1 MVASDRTTYAIGAFD
16 PHTGEKKWEFKE
28 NDARFNGVLSTAS
41 GLLFSGAV
49 DGYFYALDAGSGELL
64 WRMSLAGEITSGPMT
79 YSIGG
84 KPYVTVA
91 AGNIVFAFSV
101 RQ

>member
-1 MVASDRTTYAIGAFD
+1 MGRAGSNLT
-16 PHTGEKKWEFKE
+16 
-28 NDARFNGVLSTAS
+28 NMLSRNSRYHRAEPD
-41 GLLFSGAV
+41 LFHLAAPPGGILPQGT

-79 YSIGG
+79 YSIAG
-84 KPYVTVA
+84 KQYVTVA
-91 AGNIVFAFSV
+91 AGNILFAFSV